1 MSTRAIRRDGR
12 LYYTDSTRGEA
23 IWPAN
28 PEVWLF
34 DDFID
39 KAVDATSQWNSA
51 GETGGTTGTF
61 AYNAQAGGVARIT
74 TGGADNDEWAVASGL
89 GFRASLGACVEVRLA
104 AGDVTKAGFCVGFSD
119 AVSETGN
126 IALSFGGA
134 AGALDSAATDAVAF
148 VLDSDKSSTHV
159 WACAVKNNT
168 DGTPVDT
175 AVVPTTGAFKTYRIE
190 TNAAGDAR
198 FYIDGTLVSTQAA
211 AITAST
217 ALCVYIGVINREA
230 AANTWDID
238 YIKAWQNRS

>member
-34 DDFID
+34 DDFIV
-39 KAVDATSQWNSA
+39 KAVD
-51 GETGGTTGTF
+51 TTEKWTF
-61 AYNAQAGGVARIT
+61 AAVNSGAAAYYALAGGAVRIT
-74 TGGADNDEWAVASGL
+74 TGATNDDDADLASGL
-89 GFRASLGACVEVRLA
+89 CFEASLGACVEVRMA
-104 AGDVTKAGFCVGFSD
+104 ATDVTAAGFCVGFSD
-119 AVSETGN
+119 AQGEAADK
-126 IALSFGGA
+126 IALSFDGE

-148 VLDSDKSSTHV
+148 VFDSDKSSTHV
-159 WACAVKNNT
+159 WACAVKNGT

-175 AVVPTTGAFKTYRIE
+175 EVDPAAGAFKTYRIE

-217 ALCVYIGVINREA
+217 ALCVYVGYINREA
-230 AANTWDID
+230 AQNTLDID